1 MMRLEDIRRQL
12 AEITIDDAAYEDMQ
26 QKAAEA
32 ATLSE
37 TINHHYAMLSEGRPI
52 RPRLGNEMQILYMR
66 DRQVY
71 SFLLFPELLDIEY
84 QVAKVI
90 GAHYV
95 APYLSGDTLPEIV
108 QGNVVMCDEH
118 KYAFQEIV
126 EVDETHAVY
135 RNHECADCFGL
146 PDIGMKLCVY
156 EAGTAAGGI
165 EERLGRAVKVTE
177 TKCCAHGDPYCEFHV
192 EVL

>member
-1 MMRLEDIRRQL
+1 MRLEEIRRRL
-12 AEITIDDAAYEDMQ
+12 AEISIDDAAYQTMRR
-26 QKAAEA
+26 KAEEA
-32 ATLSE
+32 SSLTE
-37 TINHHYAMLSEGRPI
+37 TINKHYAMLSKGEPI
-52 RPRLGNEMQILYMR
+52 RPRLGSEMQILYMR

-71 SFLLFPELLDIEY
+71 SFLLFPELLDLEY

-126 EVDETHAVY
+126 EVDARHAVY
-135 RNHECADCFGL
+135 RNHECADCYGL
-146 PDIGMKLCVY
+146 PDIGLKLCVY

-165 EERLGRAVKVTE
+165 EEHLGRPVQVTE
-177 TKCCAHGDPYCEFHV
+177 TKCCAHGDPYCEFRV
-192 EVL
+192 EVLE